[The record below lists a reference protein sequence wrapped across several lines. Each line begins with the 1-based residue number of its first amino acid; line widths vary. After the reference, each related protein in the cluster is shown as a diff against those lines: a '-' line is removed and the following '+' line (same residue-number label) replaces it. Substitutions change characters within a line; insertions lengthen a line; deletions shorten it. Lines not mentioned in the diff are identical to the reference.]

1 MITMTEIEEQVRRS
15 LGGRASGVQLSEMT
29 SLQDIGLS
37 SMQISEILFRLE
49 EAHGIEFDT
58 TRAAAVH
65 TLGDLLLLGAETSPA

>member
-1 MITMTEIEEQVRRS
+1 MITMAEIQEQIRRS
-15 LGGRASGVQLSEMT
+15 LGGRAAGVQLGEKT

-58 TRAAAVH
+58 ARAAEVQ
-65 TLGDLLLLGAETSPA
+65 TLGDLFLLGAETSPA